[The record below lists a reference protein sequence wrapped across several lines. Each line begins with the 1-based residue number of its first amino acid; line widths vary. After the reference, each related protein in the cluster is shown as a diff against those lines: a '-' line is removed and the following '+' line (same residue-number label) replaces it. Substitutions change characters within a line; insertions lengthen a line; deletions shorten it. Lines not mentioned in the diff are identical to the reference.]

1 MHHAV
6 TSFFDATGSSLEES
20 CYRAFPASL
29 VSPRMTSAEQ
39 LADFHRRN
47 ERDRRPAQAPLV
59 GHTIES
65 SGSQGHMQHAVRF
78 RFADGTEQYFAP
90 HTN

>member
-1 MHHAV
+1 MHSAITTFHAKLS
-6 TSFFDATGSSLEES
+6 TTRDEQAF
-20 CYRAFPASL
+20 RAFPASL
-29 VSPRMTSAEQ
+29 VSARMTTEEQ

-47 ERDRRPAQAPLV
+47 ERDRRPAQAPLL

>member
-1 MHHAV
+1 MHPTVA
-6 TSFFDATGSSLEES
+6 SFFSKTCSSPEEAAF
-20 CYRAFPASL
+20 RAFPASL
-29 VSPRMTSAEQ
+29 VSARMTTEEQ

-59 GHTIES
+59 GHVIES